1 MDQWSVIVDLTVLL
15 GAALVLGA
23 LCERYR
29 QSAIVGY
36 LIAGM
41 LLGPNALQWIS
52 NSAEVEL
59 LARHLRDRC
68 LS

>member
-1 MDQWSVIVDLTVLL
+1 MDQWSVIVDLTVL
-15 GAALVLGA
+15 LGA

>member
-1 MDQWSVIVDLTVLL
+1 MR
-15 GAALVLGA
+15 AP
-23 LCERYR
+23 R

-52 NSAEVEL
+52 NSTEVEL
-59 LARHLRDRC
+59 LAEFTASSGTLERMSFTMKKLM
-68 LS
+68 